1 MFFGFRSTQ
10 FCAHLDVAKVL
21 NRMSGYDDPSELEV
35 PIAARFPLDDIRA
48 DFAQIWDESWSSTT
62 PTNSRSS

>member
-10 FCAHLDVAKVL
+10 FCARFDVTTVL
-21 NRMSGYDDPSELEV
+21 NRMSGYDDPGELEV
-35 PIAARFPLDDIRA
+35 PIAARFPLDEIRA
-48 DFAQIWDESWSSTT
+48 YFAQIWDESGSSTT